1 MPISGAGPD
10 REKETPMANEQT
22 PISLDREIIGAG
34 SVTGRIFLTGATG
47 YVGGNIRDALA
58 GRPLR
63 LLVRDKAAAAHLA
76 GTDVELVE
84 GDVTRPETLRG
95 AMDGCEAVI
104 HLVAIIAEEGGTT
117 FDGVI
122 RQGTVNV
129 VAEAKRAGI
138 RRFVHMSALGAIDDP
153 RYAYMQ
159 AKWRAE
165 QAVKASGIPWTIF
178 RPSVVFGPGD
188 EFINA
193 LAGVVRNFPLIPV
206 VGDGQSKF
214 QPVSVREVAEA
225 FAKALDDPAA
235 VGETYELGGAQVYTY
250 EGMLDTIAAKLGKKK
265 PKAHVP
271 VALMMPVVKL
281 SKPLPKA
288 LRPPVT
294 VEQLK
299 MLALDNCTDQNAT
312 PQLLGRPPLRLEDGI
327 DYILP
332 GAR

>member
-1 MPISGAGPD
+1 MASERMSISAERDPLGAAPI
-10 REKETPMANEQT
+10 
-22 PISLDREIIGAG
+22 
-34 SVTGRIFLTGATG
+34 TGRIFLTGGTG
-47 YVGGNIRDALA
+47 YVGGNIREALA
-58 GRPLR
+58 GRPIR
-63 LLVRDKAAAAHLA
+63 LLVRDKAAAADLA
-76 GTDVELVE
+76 GPDVEVVE

-104 HLVAIIAEEGGTT
+104 HLVAIIAEEGGAT

-122 RQGTVNV
+122 HQGTVNV

-138 RRFVHMSALGAIDDP
+138 RRFVHMSAMGTTDDP

-165 QAVKASGIPWTIF
+165 QAVKTSGIPWTIF

-225 FAKALDDPAA
+225 FTKALDDPTA
-235 VGETYELGGAQVYTY
+235 VGQIYELGGAQVYTY
-250 EGMLDTIAAKLGKKK
+250 EGMLDTIAAKLGRKK

-299 MLALDNCTDQNAT
+299 MLALDNCTDQNAA
-312 PQLLGRPPLRLEDGI
+312 PQLLGRQPLRLEDGI

-332 GAR
+332 GSR

>member
-1 MPISGAGPD
+1 M
-10 REKETPMANEQT
+10 
-22 PISLDREIIGAG
+22 
-34 SVTGRIFLTGATG
+34 
-47 YVGGNIRDALA
+47 
-58 GRPLR
+58 
-63 LLVRDKAAAAHLA
+63 
-76 GTDVELVE
+76 
-84 GDVTRPETLRG
+84 
-95 AMDGCEAVI
+95 
-104 HLVAIIAEEGGTT
+104 
-117 FDGVI
+117 
-122 RQGTVNV
+122 
-129 VAEAKRAGI
+129 
-138 RRFVHMSALGAIDDP
+138 
-153 RYAYMQ
+153 
-159 AKWRAE
+159 
-165 QAVKASGIPWTIF
+165 
-178 RPSVVFGPGD
+178 VFGPGD

-235 VGETYELGGAQVYTY
+235 VGQIYELGGAQVYTY
-250 EGMLDTIAAKLGKKK
+250 EGMLDAIAAKLGKKK

-299 MLALDNCTDQNAT
+299 MLALDNCTDQNAA
-312 PQLLGRPPLRLEDGI
+312 PQLLGRQPLRLEDGI

-332 GAR
+332 GSR